1 MKKLL
6 QIVLPT
12 LLIFFIA
19 GNISAQN
26 TPETAAKEFYT
37 FYMKGLK
44 NSGYPIDNKTTMKK
58 YISRR
63 LATWVYSKSY
73 REYGADYFID
83 GQDFEEKWRPT
94 SVSKAVIKGNKATL
108 KVTLD
113 VPKGVKTQWEKHVL
127 PLKLV
132 KENGAWKIDEINNRE
147 LVK

>member
-6 QIVLPT
+6 QIILPA

-19 GNISAQN
+19 ANVSAQK
-26 TPETAAKEFYT
+26 TPEITVKEFYT

-44 NSGYPIDNKTTMKK
+44 NSGYPIDSKTMMRK

-63 LATWVYSKSY
+63 LAGWVYSKSY

-83 GQDFEEKWRPT
+83 GQDFEEKWLPI
-94 SVSKAVIKGNKATL
+94 SVSKAVIKGNTATL

-113 VPKGVKTQWEKHVL
+113 VPKGVKTQWKKSVL
-127 PLKLV
+127 PVKLV
-132 KENGAWKIDEINNRE
+132 KENGVWKIDEINNRE